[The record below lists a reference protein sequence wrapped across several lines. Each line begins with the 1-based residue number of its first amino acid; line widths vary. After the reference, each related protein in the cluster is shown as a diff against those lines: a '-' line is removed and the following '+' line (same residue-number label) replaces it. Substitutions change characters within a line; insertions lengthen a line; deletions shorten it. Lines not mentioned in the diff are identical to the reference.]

1 VIVAARLVYGASRRI
16 PIMTDTTASLIAA
29 GTRIDGAVSGD
40 CPLQVDGIV
49 KGDVAVPHLSVGQTG
64 RIEGV
69 TNAESVVV
77 RGLVLGSIFAE
88 QVKLLTGCRVEGDIS
103 HEQLIIEHGAIFEG
117 HSLRQ
122 DQPVPA
128 LGFRA
133 RTEATA

>member
-1 VIVAARLVYGASRRI
+1 MIGAAGLGHGSSRRI

-40 CPLQVDGIV
+40 CPVHVDGIV
-49 KGDVAVPHLSVGQTG
+49 RGDVAVPHLSVGQTG

-69 TNAESVVV
+69 SNAESVVV
-77 RGLVLGSIFAE
+77 RGRVLGSILAK
-88 QVKLLTGCRVEGDIS
+88 QVKLLTGCSVEGDIS
-103 HEQLIIEHGAIFEG
+103 HEQLIIEPGAIFEG
-117 HSLRQ
+117 RSLRQ

-128 LGFRA
+128 LVFRA